1 MGTLSEDAQRV
12 VEEQRLCF
20 VATVNDD
27 GTPNLSPKGT
37 IAVLDDSH
45 LAFCNIRSPGTIWNL
60 RLRRAIEINVV
71 DPIGR
76 KGYRF
81 KGTATI
87 IEQGEPFTELVA
99 FYRDRGTDLPIESVV
114 VIRVTNADE
123 VVSPAYDQGLT
134 EPVIRERWRAHFAAL
149 EASRQP

>member
-1 MGTLSEDAQRV
+1 MALVAPSSRGQLALFRGPPTGLRYPGRTAGEIGTGGTVMGTLSEDAQRV

-45 LAFCNIRSPGTIWNL
+45 LAFCNIRSPGTIWH
-60 RLRRAIEINVV
+60 RRRRRAIEINVV

-99 FYRDRGTDLPIESVV
+99 
-114 VIRVTNADE
+114 
-123 VVSPAYDQGLT
+123 
-134 EPVIRERWRAHFAAL
+134 
-149 EASRQP
+149 

>member
-1 MGTLSEDAQRV
+1 MQRQPMLRSVTSWTYGDPTDWHFSIGHAWRTLGVGGTAMGALSLDAQRV
-12 VEEQRLCF
+12 VEEQRLGY

-45 LAFCNIRSPGTIWNL
+45 LAFCNIRSPMTIYNL
-60 RLRRAIEINVV
+60 MRRRAIEVNIV

-81 KGTATI
+81 RGTATV
-87 IEQGEPFTELVA
+87 IEQGEAFEELKA
-99 FYRDRGTDLPIESVV
+99 FYRERGSENAIEGVV
-114 VIRVTNADE
+114 
-123 VVSPAYDQGLT
+123 
-134 EPVIRERWRAHFAAL
+134 
-149 EASRQP
+149 